1 MLYGGGGFRVE
12 GQVWCALTQWVKCVC
27 VCCEGRTSSTTRH
40 KVKWNFC
47 AEWCYSV
54 DFCYSTLDMQGDP
67 GKFGREVESMCYLFL
82 RWI

>member
-47 AEWCYSV
+47 AEWCYWVYFWERVS
-54 DFCYSTLDMQGDP
+54 DMVRKTEVQRQGRTEA
-67 GKFGREVESMCYLFL
+67 GKMFV
-82 RWI
+82 